1 MGLLHVIFFLSYE
14 EYDEFLELISK
25 MIIILYDIFHALT
38 FTSLVGNGI
47 KFISSYQKYNIM
59 NLQIHGNNNEFIILR
74 RDMFFSG
81 ILLFLLL
88 VVFAFEVNLA
98 IFIQKINLN
107 KCFSSNISIKENKN
121 YVDE

>member
-1 MGLLHVIFFLSYE
+1 
-14 EYDEFLELISK
+14 

-47 KFISSYQKYNIM
+47 KFVSSYQKYNIM